1 MLCPLEA
8 WPPGRL
14 RDSTHAPCNT
24 SQEFHNGRYLSDAGG
39 FLNSTRTIRRT
50 FQFLSLS
57 KCSLQTSFATSHEE
71 VTQFASHWHE
81 RCLKDSEFENSIK
94 KMKPSQMKIPM
105 VEFGEVKFVPAVPRS
120 KTSLKPTTR
129 QQHRLAFC
137 SRDLV
142 VLNSGKE
149 PNNL

>member
-1 MLCPLEA
+1 LRH
-8 WPPGRL
+8 GR
-14 RDSTHAPCNT
+14 P
-24 SQEFHNGRYLSDAGG
+24 AGCG
-39 FLNSTRTIRRT
+39 IQLTRRVTPRKNSTTADTYQKPEGFSTQRGTIRRT

-94 KMKPSQMKIPM
+94 KMKPSQMKTPM

-120 KTSLKPTTR
+120 KTSLKLTTR
-129 QQHRLAFC
+129 QHIA
-137 SRDLV
+137 
-142 VLNSGKE
+142 
-149 PNNL
+149 